1 MASTGARAGFLAML
15 CIVSYFLTTSFLDSV
30 PCSSSTSDDGSSPV
44 YERKIVAL
52 GDLHGHLP
60 NALKTLKMSGVIGED
75 HKWTGNVDF
84 LVQTGDII
92 DRGDDTIALFRLM
105 DDLRSQ
111 ASAVG
116 GRVLNH
122 LGNHEYMNAI
132 GDWRYVY
139 ESEIK
144 TFGTTP
150 DRQKTLSSGW
160 LGQTWKANYTVTS
173 RLPYHPLGGEVN
185 EDYVAG
191 HSSSFSHAALSFVHG
206 GISPTYLDATPY
218 PSKINGLGASLLNKL
233 QTREQPPPYPP
244 GAYPGLPSDATEYE
258 KELYSVDGPL
268 WYRGW
273 ALDDDDQVCGAI
285 DGVLQKI
292 GVKRLVM
299 GHTLNYDG
307 IVSRCNSKIL
317 LIDTGM
323 TPAYGGI
330 LSALEVHYTLTPV
343 EADAS
348 AAGTRAAS
356 ASRRKRYIEKEKIEA
371 IYPHKREHI
380 HTETREVTLDI

>member
-1 MASTGARAGFLAML
+1 MAGTGTRLGFLAVF
-15 CIVSYFLTTSFLDSV
+15 CIVSYFLIGRFTRSAPYS
-30 PCSSSTSDDGSSPV
+30 PPNSDDGSSPV
-44 YERKIVAL
+44 FERKIVAL
-52 GDLHGHLP
+52 GDLHGDLP
-60 NALKTLKMSGVIGED
+60 HALTTLQMSGVIGED

-92 DRGDDTIALFRLM
+92 DRGDDTIPLFRLM

-139 ESEIK
+139 KSEVQ
-144 TFGTTP
+144 TFGTTL
-150 DRQKTLSSGW
+150 DRQNMLSSGW

-173 RLPYHPLGGEVN
+173 RLPYHPSAGGVN
-185 EDYVAG
+185 EDFVAG
-191 HSSSFSHAALSFVHG
+191 HSSSLSHAALSFVHG

-218 PSKINGLGASLLNKL
+218 PSKINEIGLSLLHKL
-233 QTREQPPPYPP
+233 QTRKQPTPHPP
-244 GAYPGLPSDATEYE
+244 GAYPGLPSDATRAEHEIYGAN
-258 KELYSVDGPL
+258 GPL

-273 ALDDDDQVCGAI
+273 ALDDDAKVCGAI
-285 DGVLQKI
+285 DGLLKKI

-307 IVSRCNSKIL
+307 IISRCDSKIL

-323 TPAYGGI
+323 SSAYGGI
-330 LSALEVHYTLTPV
+330 LSALVVHYTLTPI
-343 EADAS
+343 EADSS

-356 ASRRKRYIEKEKIEA
+356 ANRQKRYTEKEKIEA
-371 IYPHKREHI
+371 IYPHKRVHI
-380 HTETREVTLDI
+380 HTETREVTLDS